1 MNQAND
7 EELLAGILRMRE
19 KIREGRAVGADALPE
34 LLIDGSN
41 LTRTAKRLAA
51 MFAQHRRFL
60 FNGNEPIQVVHEND
74 GMTRAVTVTPE
85 TVRVFAHEICTPV
98 KMVKGKKVCTTLSK
112 DIANLYLHG
121 LVGQWRLKP
130 FNGITTA
137 PILASDGSFRT
148 GSGYDA

>member
-7 EELLAGILRMRE
+7 EELLAGVLRMRE

-60 FNGNEPIQVVHEND
+60 FNGNEPIQVVHENNE
-74 GMTRAVTVTPE
+74 MPRALAVNSAS
-85 TVRVFAHEICTPV
+85 VRVFCHELCVP
-98 KMVKGKKVCTTLSK
+98 KKWNK
-112 DIANLYLHG
+112 KR
-121 LVGQWRLKP
+121 GQIRQ
-130 FNGITTA
+130 G
-137 PILASDGSFRT
+137 
-148 GSGYDA
+148 DA